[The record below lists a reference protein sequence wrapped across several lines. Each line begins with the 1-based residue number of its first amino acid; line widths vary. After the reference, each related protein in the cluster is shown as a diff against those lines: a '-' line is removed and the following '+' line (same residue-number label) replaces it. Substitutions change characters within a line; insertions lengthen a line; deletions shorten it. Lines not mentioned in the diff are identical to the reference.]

1 MDKKLALL
9 MLDALEEMTIENS
22 TLRAILLQ
30 ANRYA
35 TPTKIDAM
43 VKEAQSRPKIR
54 AIVRTQWLELRQR
67 LEDDSSMADALQKF
81 LQIVPPTK
89 DVN

>member
-1 MDKKLALL
+1 